1 MHPCCAGTAAAVL
14 ATALLL
20 AALAG
25 PCGAVQQAGEASGA
39 AINAAGAQPTDAA
52 AHLAAAAAA
61 ASLEAAAQD
70 DSVRCRLSGI
80 CEGPPTGCTG
90 SDDAACE
97 HDDEDARLA
106 CLTSDAERAAAVQAA
121 ARHAWGGYRCASPAL
136 SWCLVVGSSA
146 AFMAVPARQ
155 AHGGCT
161 AAWRALPPCF
171 IAGCASLPGVCVL
184 CRRDCAWGQD
194 ELLPIR

>member
-1 MHPCCAGTAAAVL
+1 ML

-25 PCGAVQQAGEASGA
+25 PCGAVQQAGEGSGA
-39 AINAAGAQPTDAA
+39 AINAARAQPTDAA
-52 AHLAAAAAA
+52 AQQAAAAAA
-61 ASLEAAAQD
+61 ASPEAAAQD

-136 SWCLVVGSSA
+136 YRRFCCGIGCISSGA
-146 AFMAVPARQ
+146 
-155 AHGGCT
+155 CT
-161 AAWRALPPCF
+161 ASAWRVRCCLASPAAVLHCRMRF
-171 IAGCASLPGVCVL
+171 IAGRMCALPQGL
-184 CRRDCAWGQD
+184 RLG
-194 ELLPIR
+194 PG